1 MLFAC
6 VVIQDFMGLHDVYNS
21 TLHILDNNTP
31 IYSVVGSQNVF
42 QLWQNKLPENRQY
55 KAYVQLIFHYVC
67 RSVDVNTSS
76 FYLSESY
83 CLLVTQLPTEV
94 HVVYMHVRHC
104 TLLCRNI

>member
-6 VVIQDFMGLHDVYNS
+6 VVIQDFMALADVYNS
-21 TLHILDNNTP
+21 TLHILDDNTP

-42 QLWQNKLPENRQY
+42 QLWLPENRQY
-55 KAYVQLIFHYVC
+55 KAYVQFIFHYVC
-67 RSVDVNTSS
+67 HTVDVNTSS

-83 CLLVTQLPTEV
+83 CLLVAQLPTEV
-94 HVVYMHVRHC
+94 RVVYMHVRHC